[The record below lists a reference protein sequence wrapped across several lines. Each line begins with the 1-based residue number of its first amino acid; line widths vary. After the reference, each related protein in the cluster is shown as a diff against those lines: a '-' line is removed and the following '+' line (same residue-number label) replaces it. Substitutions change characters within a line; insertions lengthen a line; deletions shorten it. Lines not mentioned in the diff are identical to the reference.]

1 MSSNRRL
8 CGHGLSRRA
17 RGYAGRKRSG
27 LGALEKDLRRSA
39 FLASCAALGNLH
51 RNGLGSTRTLA
62 AQWLTDVE
70 GLDRTAVV
78 LLLFAMSIA
87 LSLGAIL
94 IGLAADRLRR
104 RGVGPEVLLG
114 LVATVFITA
123 QLALILRWP
132 LPSYF
137 LRAVVGGGRCGN
149 RAQLCDFGRIF
160 SQRAHRAGQR
170 GAESVPHRCSVRCA
184 IRDRLRASAL
194 DASSGALS
202 RNRVLDSLCFQSR
215 PPDRG
220 VGLVR
225 ASASP
230 NALAAA
236 NAHAIQ
242 RSRFDPD
249 GPLRPIHQ

>member
-1 MSSNRRL
+1 
-8 CGHGLSRRA
+8 
-17 RGYAGRKRSG
+17 
-27 LGALEKDLRRSA
+27 
-39 FLASCAALGNLH
+39 
-51 RNGLGSTRTLA
+51 
-62 AQWLTDVE
+62 
-70 GLDRTAVV
+70 
-78 LLLFAMSIA
+78 MSIA

-137 LRAVVGGGRCGN
+137 LRAVVAAVGAAIVLSYAILAEYFPKELAGR
-149 RAQLCDFGRIF
+149 
-160 SQRAHRAGQR
+160 QR

-184 IRDRLRASAL
+184 IRDRRRASAL

-202 RNRVLDSLCFQSR
+202 RNRVSDSLCFQSR

-236 NAHAIQ
+236 NAHAISAVAIRPRWPVEAYPPMRPHALISMMV
-242 RSRFDPD
+242 RSTTSSSHRPDKLMQDRLLLATHARTIHLGSNSVRTMLYRRVRFTPNK
-249 GPLRPIHQ
+249 PTSSVPPTPEVSRHQA

>member
-1 MSSNRRL
+1 MVYLVVPEATPVASGAVSVRL
-8 CGHGLSRRA
+8 RKIYADPRFWRLAPLSATCIGTAWALQGLW
-17 RGYAGRKRSG
+17 
-27 LGALEKDLRRSA
+27 
-39 FLASCAALGNLH
+39 
-51 RNGLGSTRTLA
+51 A

-70 GLDRTAVV
+70 GLDRTTMV
-78 LLLFAMSIA
+78 LHLFAMAIA